1 LASNHPF
8 SSGERGLPSISAIEQ
23 LFGVGAPRSAG
34 HGPLGAEANPLSG
47 CVSDNQLP
55 KFPFRGC
62 ITAYNAQ
69 VPSLTSSS
77 YTSGNVQNSSSKATS
92 VPPGNIS
99 VDDTCSFNTTNSKG
113 SQSNNP
119 EGTKVAKKRAKA
131 GESTRPR
138 PKDRQLIQDRVKELR
153 EIVPNGAKV
162 ILNHIL
168 FFQFIMF
175 PLIETEWQTPSLPII
190 FDITV

>member
-1 LASNHPF
+1 MSTFHFGKLAWF
-8 SSGERGLPSISAIEQ
+8 FELA
-23 LFGVGAPRSAG
+23 VG
-34 HGPLGAEANPLSG
+34 
-47 CVSDNQLP
+47 
-55 KFPFRGC
+55 
-62 ITAYNAQ
+62 
-69 VPSLTSSS
+69 
-77 YTSGNVQNSSSKATS
+77 
-92 VPPGNIS
+92 
-99 VDDTCSFNTTNSKG
+99 SFNTTNSKG

-162 ILNHIL
+162 ILNHTL

-175 PLIETEWQTPSLPII
+175 PLTYCLHLLFNQMTLKIMMAERISFLKREKTEII
-190 FDITV
+190 FCFSKIQEGQKRRNGRSDG